1 MDENND
7 ENAMVDETPVV
18 VRRQYTRRPQVPVI
32 AAPAEPPVTE
42 PEVIAAKPAKPAR
55 DTSND
60 FGNWKYRPW
69 KGIPHWVHGP
79 SGRSTFDRSEAKK
92 LKRL

>member
-1 MDENND
+1 MDDNDDENTMAG
-7 ENAMVDETPVV
+7 NAPAV
-18 VRRQYTRRPQVPVI
+18 VRRRYVRRTPIVPVQ
-32 AAPAEPPVTE
+32 AVPVE
-42 PEVIAAKPAKPAR
+42 AVDVIPVQPKKPAR

-60 FGNWKYRPW
+60 FGNWEYRPW
-69 KGIPHWVHGP
+69 KGLPHWVHKP